1 MWTEKGEGDV
11 SLGVISRKEE
21 GRDSVDREGGG
32 RCLTGS
38 NQQERALG

>member
-21 GRDSVDREGGG
+21 GRDSVDREGEGQCGQRRG
-32 RCLTGS
+32 REMS
-38 NQQERALG
+38 HWE